1 MLYLH
6 YLYGH
11 LLGENYYVLKSKFQY
26 HVSLSLTRL
35 EYEKKRDMDLRIK
48 ELESSLNSLENN
60 LKNVQKKES
69 EAKVAAE
76 KTTSEINRLKEE
88 VQGMAL
94 FLTI

>member
-1 MLYLH
+1 MFH
-6 YLYGH
+6 GH
-11 LLGENYYVLKSKFQY
+11 LLAENYYGLESKFQNR
-26 HVSLSLTRL
+26 VSLSLTRL
-35 EYEKKRDMDLRIK
+35 EYEKKRDMDSRIK

-94 FLTI
+94 SLTT